1 MEQEA
6 MKEQAMKQPAVKQ
19 PEDARGRRQV
29 KIGTVVSDK
38 MDKTVIVIVQNTE
51 VHRLYHR
58 HIKRTVK
65 FMAHDE
71 RNECRVGDR
80 VLLVSSRPLS
90 KTKRWRVREIVQ
102 KVERD
107 A

>member
-1 MEQEA
+1 MEQDA
-6 MKEQAMKQPAVKQ
+6 IKQQKST
-19 PEDARGRRQV
+19 RGRRQV
-29 KIGTVVSDK
+29 KIGMVVSDK
-38 MDKTVIVIVQNTE
+38 MDKTVVVTVQNTE

-65 FMAHDE
+65 FTAHDE